1 MELFILLGIYCI
13 QGAVWGWAVNKVV
26 ENKGYQENWFWWG
39 FFFGLIALI
48 VALTKPD
55 APRASYDGGSYF
67 GDTSSIVG
75 RGFGSE
81 RKADRA
87 KGEWRC
93 SHCGA
98 INASYVGTCSCGW
111 DKAGNSPGH
120 SAEQTQENTKAEQTQ
135 QNTKTEQPQQNAKAE
150 QTQQPSMLYCTSCG
164 RQVEA
169 DSRYCRYCG
178 AKQQ

>member
-1 MELFILLGIYCI
+1 MELFVLLGIYCI
-13 QGAVWGWAVNKVV
+13 QGAVWGWAVNKVI

-55 APRASYDGGSYF
+55 APRASYDGSSYF

-120 SAEQTQENTKAEQTQ
+120 SAEQTQ
-135 QNTKTEQPQQNAKAE
+135 QNTKAE

-178 AKQQ
+178 AKQQCRGNDR